1 MQGGVPGD
9 AAEMVA
15 AKALLSELD
24 AAEEARLS
32 AEAALQKII
41 NDVTSSRD
49 AEALQAGVAAAREVL
64 PGNSA
69 VVASANALLAQIA
82 GERAA
87 LAAAKKRLAAATE
100 AVRESKDVAL
110 LKARHRCWWLC
121 VCVE

>member
-1 MQGGVPGD
+1 MQAEIDVAAVQGGVPGD

-41 NDVTSSRD
+41 NDVASSRD

-64 PGNSA
+64 PVNNA
-69 VVASANALLAQIA
+69 VMASANALLAQIA

-87 LAAAKKRLAAATE
+87 LAAAKERLAAATE

-110 LKARHRCWWLC
+110 LKARHR
-121 VCVE
+121 